1 MKKFFTILFSIIILV
16 ACAYYFLPKKVNP
29 VKNGQIVLQP
39 AKITNYDTVQTKLAS
54 SRDFPIYRNVS
65 QKGGINAIS
74 STKYFKKGL
83 LQSQHSAKTKGGTYW
98 QLVVN
103 GRNVGWVSE
112 KFFRRNEISVAKNI
126 SLVRNRYYSFPTR
139 DAIAYAVDSHGTLIN
154 PNRVH
159 VSQKEIS
166 SANPGTFAVKF
177 SYGKLSKVAYI
188 NIRDNANEGVS
199 VANKLGTPGPSEANA
214 FTGSSQSSSPNW
226 NPENSY
232 QPETQ
237 VNSYS
242 GSHNATM
249 RTAFYQP
256 RFHLLS
262 HDQEYNPLNQ
272 VGVIPQGI
280 NLFNNELTVSYF
292 SQPNA
297 TWGHLVTYN
306 LNQLTNPTQTQNLLN
321 MSFEDFKQTSQN
333 IAVSPYLKLGHG
345 QSLGVTKNYIYVL
358 ANSNAE
364 ANPAKSEEILQI
376 SRKNYQI
383 KNLWTIKVWN
393 RSEYYPRYFHN
404 AYFVNSHLMY
414 AVFHN
419 ATKAT
424 YEYWRLTRQGNT
436 WIPTEISATQSNF
449 VKNNSPLQGFT
460 YANGNFYLAFNDNVF
475 AVNAES
481 GRVLKHY
488 HFHTLRES
496 EGIAVKNGTP
506 YVELARRPELLEI
519 K

>member
-1 MKKFFTILFSIIILV
+1 MKKFFTILFSIIIIIV
-16 ACAYYFLPKKVNP
+16 CAYYFLPKKVNP

-39 AKITNYDTVQTKLAS
+39 AKITDYDTVQTKLAG

-65 QKGGINAIS
+65 QKGGVNAIT
-74 STKYFKKGL
+74 STKYFKNGL
-83 LQSQHSAKTKGGTYW
+83 LQSQHSAKTAHGTYW
-98 QLVVN
+98 QLAIN

-112 KFFRRNEISVAKNI
+112 KFFQRNKISVAKNI
-126 SLVRNRYYSFPTR
+126 SLVRNRYYSFPTK
-139 DAIAYAVDSHGTLIN
+139 DAIAYTVDSHGTLIN
-154 PNRVH
+154 PSSVH
-159 VSQKEIS
+159 VSQKKIS
-166 SANPGTFAVKF
+166 SAYPGTFRVKY
-177 SYGKLSKVAYI
+177 SYGKI
-188 NIRDNANEGVS
+188 NTQTLINVRTDTSEGIAT
-199 VANKLGTPGPSEANA
+199 ANKIATPGPEEVTTFS
-214 FTGSSQSSSPNW
+214 GSSQSSSPNW
-226 NPENSY
+226 NRENGY
-232 QPETQ
+232 QPERR
-237 VNSYS
+237 VNTYS
-242 GSHNATM
+242 GKNGARM
-249 RTAFYQP
+249 KTAFYQP
-256 RFHLLS
+256 RFHLLDYS
-262 HDQEYNPLNQ
+262 QENSQLNQ

-280 NLFNNELTVSYF
+280 NLFKNQLTVSYF
-292 SQPNA
+292 SQPNT

-306 LNQLTNPTQTQNLLN
+306 LNQLSSPTQTQNLLN
-321 MSFEDFKQTSQN
+321 ISFKDFKRTSQN

-364 ANPAKSEEILQI
+364 ANPSKSEEILQI

-424 YEYWRLTRQGNT
+424 YEYWRLTRQGNIWT
-436 WIPTEISATQSNF
+436 PTEISATQSNF

-460 YANGNFYLAFNDNVF
+460 YANGNFYLAFNDNIF
-475 AVNAES
+475 AVNAAS